1 MRLPR
6 FKFLRAFSRRK
17 SSEQAEVKE
26 DSPYHAV
33 AISCGMF
40 TCEAA
45 RAQRG
50 VRFLAKQAPNLP
62 LAACDESDC
71 TCKYV
76 HYSDRRAASRRDAEM
91 GLPGFDHATER
102 RDSPGRRKTDGAS
115 VSQEGAGSYFDY
127 ASTTQLKIRSAD
139 IEPDLEAPEGVS
151 SRPAKA

>member
-6 FKFLRAFSRRK
+6 LKFLQAFSRRK
-17 SSEQAEVKE
+17 SSDKAEIKE

-50 VRFLAKQAPNLP
+50 VRFLAKQAPDLP
-62 LAACDESDC
+62 LAACDESEC

-76 HYSDRRAASRRDAEM
+76 HYRDRRAGSRRDSDM
-91 GLPGFDHATER
+91 GLPGFENGTER
-102 RDSPGRRKTDGAS
+102 RDSPGRRKTDGGLSA
-115 VSQEGAGSYFDY
+115 QEGAGSYFDY
-127 ASTTQLKIRSAD
+127 ASTTQLNIRSGD
-139 IEPDLEAPEGVS
+139 SESELETPDAVS